1 MSNTGLGRLLPPW
14 KDSKQTTPDETAIHG
29 LNATSFPP
37 PDPSE
42 IVWSPNELGDPSHIP
57 TELGR
62 KPSLAETLRA
72 NSTFGLPS
80 RNVSVSSDRRN
91 DPLGLTVLYEPES
104 SPSLDIIFV
113 HGLGGTSRATW
124 ARGRD
129 PEYFW
134 PEKWLPLEPGIRM
147 ARILSFGYNATWAST
162 GSAPITGI
170 TDFAK
175 DLLYSMKF
183 AKGKKL
189 EELEL
194 GLRPIIFIV
203 HSMGGLVVKQ
213 AYIHGQND
221 DQYSNIVSSISA
233 ILFLATPHRGSNLA
247 DVLNKI
253 LTVSLFNHSPKL
265 YISELRVGSQTVA
278 ALNEQF
284 RHIAP
289 NLDILSFYETLQ
301 TSIGPKKM
309 MVVEK
314 ESATLGYPKEISK
327 PLVADHHTVCK
338 FGSTQ
343 DDNYISVRN
352 ALKTLVS
359 SIRSAGQSLF
369 GDQGKTQLE
378 QLQTLLAVSDAFN
391 DDLEF
396 FHSRWTPGTC
406 DWIIF
411 HPSFIHWMDEAED
424 SPTMLWLHALPA
436 SGKSVLSAFVTH
448 KLLEESICVY
458 YFFRFS
464 DESKRSLSACLR
476 SIAFQIAKQLPG
488 FCRALKNMPSATKT
502 LEKTDYKVIW
512 ERIFVQLLFKIRFSS
527 TIYCVIDA
535 LDESDNP
542 QQLVELMRSVSHSL
556 TRIKVI
562 LVSRQTSGLI
572 TTFDRLSTVL
582 SVAYLPLE
590 STKRDIRLYVE
601 REVEYL
607 RAAPEFKARLVDK
620 MVKCANGNFLWASLA
635 MREVAECNTEED
647 VDETLGG
654 IPGGMEQLYQRME
667 RTIIASTKPRDRKLG
682 QRILMWA
689 TCSRRPL
696 VLSELAQALEPDFL
710 PMVEMSLLINRVCGQ
725 FVIVDSAT
733 GRLVMVHQTA
743 RDHIV
748 ATDSE
753 LGVNVSEGHE
763 KLLTKCLAVLEE
775 KQHQPRDLHLQPG
788 NRKDSLRG
796 EFFYYAMTSWAYHL
810 DKVSSDS
817 DAPLLLLAKFLKGNH
832 VLDWIVA
839 LAEARKLR
847 VLVSSAKSMNLYARR
862 KRGRNAVTH
871 PMVHRL
877 QELDLVESWATD
889 LLKLIGKFGLHLT
902 ECPTSIYQEIP
913 PFCPKTSMIYRQFE
927 QFAPRPYSLAVK
939 GLSKSTWDDGLAKI
953 SLQPAAQG
961 LIIVCAGDH
970 FAVLTGLGVI
980 TLYNSTTFETK
991 HVLKHAEGVSAMSFS
1006 RGSHLLVT
1014 YGYWTTKIWSVDSG
1028 EVMHR
1033 IKNPIG
1039 SSALAIVFST
1049 GDTQIVVGSTD
1060 RLLRVAQLTDQAPAW
1075 SILHGSL
1082 LKMATALDRPVNN
1095 VPWRMAFNSDATC
1108 VAVAYRG
1115 SPLCVWSLET
1125 ATLVG
1130 RCMRSHEYAGNS
1142 WTVVDQMIWHP
1153 KSQEV
1158 LGLYMGGQVFRWNPY
1173 TNSQQELE
1181 AEGKLIACSPEGKF
1195 FTVGDTQGMIKLY
1208 SFHHFTLIYK
1218 LSCDHAIND
1227 ICFSPDSKRLYDL
1240 RGPWCNVWE
1249 PNALLAGDEN
1259 GEDSDLG
1266 SEAASIPSA
1275 IVSEASAEV
1284 RAQITAIA
1292 VQFGGR
1298 YHAVGNEHGVVSV
1311 IDSSDGEHVTSE
1323 LWRSPLELP
1332 IEHLDWSS
1340 DGRFLASVEMAG
1352 RVVVKEIHA
1361 GSDRTWSVNQEF
1373 EATINVSPEGVQQVL
1388 LNGNGTIVL
1397 VKNGPSVTVQPVR
1410 SARSSREPLAITSP
1424 DTKWINHLTDPKL
1437 LLSFSTSHVRVYRWD
1452 DLCEIA
1458 VIDLE
1463 RPPLLS
1469 ELDLKVTRDIV
1480 QDRQHKQNAK
1490 IQRISRSHSG
1500 SHFLIHTTILTNGR
1514 RETVTLLFQTSYLS
1528 QLPTTPTAPTTP
1540 PISASTE
1547 TNMTIPAEIQRQI
1560 EIPLGIL
1567 SRQRLVFLDKSY
1579 WVCSWSLGSNFSPN
1593 QVQRHYFL
1601 PKDWLNMECLELCV
1615 LLPNGVF
1622 LMPNNGELAEITSTW
1637 LSHG

>member
-1 MSNTGLGRLLPPW
+1 MSNNPLEKLFPRKNSKTSPP
-14 KDSKQTTPDETAIHG
+14 PDETAAQGQHV
-29 LNATSFPP
+29 T
-37 PDPSE
+37 PSPSSAAPE
-42 IVWSPNELGDPSHIP
+42 VVWHPNELGDPSQTP
-57 TELGR
+57 MELIR
-62 KPSLAETLRA
+62 KPSLARTMI
-72 NSTFGLPS
+72 GLPLRS
-80 RNVSVSSDRRN
+80 QSVSTNRRN
-91 DPLGLTVLYEPES
+91 DPLGLTVVYEPES

-124 ARGRD
+124 ARGQD

-147 ARILSFGYNATWAST
+147 ARILSFGYNANWAST
-162 GSAPITGI
+162 GPTPITGI

-175 DLLYSMKF
+175 DLLFWMKF
-183 AKGKKL
+183 GKGEGL

-194 GLRPIIFIV
+194 GQRPIIFIV

-213 AYIHGQND
+213 AYILGQND
-221 DQYSNIVSSISA
+221 NQYSDIVSAISA

-247 DVLNKI
+247 EILDKI
-253 LTVSLFNHSPKL
+253 LTVSVSLFNLSPKL
-265 YISELRVGSQTVA
+265 YVSELSAGSQTVT

-314 ESATLGYPKEISK
+314 DSATLGYPKEISK
-327 PLVADHHTVCK
+327 ALAADHHTVCK
-338 FGSTQ
+338 FDSTQ
-343 DDNYISVRN
+343 DSNYISVRN

-378 QLQTLLAVSDAFN
+378 QLQTLLAVPETFD
-391 DDLEF
+391 DDLKF

-406 DWIIF
+406 DWILF
-411 HPSFIHWMDEAED
+411 HPDFNNWMDEAVD
-424 SPTMLWLHALPA
+424 APTMLWMHALPA
-436 SGKSVLSAFVTH
+436 SGKSVLSAFVTNY
-448 KLLEESICVY
+448 LLKRSVCVY

-464 DESKRSLSACLR
+464 DESKRSLSACLK
-476 SIAFQIAKQLPG
+476 SIAFQIAKQLPE
-488 FCRALKNMPSATKT
+488 FCRALKKLSFATKT
-502 LEKTDYKVIW
+502 LEKTDSKAIW
-512 ERIFVQLLFKIRFSS
+512 ERIFVQLLFKMRLST

-535 LDESDNP
+535 LDETDNP
-542 QQLVELMRSVSHSL
+542 QQLVELMQSVPHSL

-582 SVAYLPLE
+582 LVTYLPLE
-590 STKRDIRLYVE
+590 NTKRDIKLYVE

-620 MVKCANGNFLWASLA
+620 MVECANGNFLWASLA

-667 RTIIASTKPRDRKLG
+667 RTIIANTKPRDRKLG

-696 VLSELAQALEPDFL
+696 ILSELAQALEPGFL
-710 PMVEMSLLINRVCGQ
+710 PMVEMGLLINRVCGQ
-725 FVIVDSAT
+725 FVIVDSST
-733 GRLVMVHQTA
+733 SRLVMVHQTA

-753 LGVNVSEGHE
+753 LGVNVPEGHE
-763 KLLTKCLAVLEE
+763 KLLTKCLTVLE
-775 KQHQPRDLHLQPG
+775 KHHQPRDLQLEPG
-788 NRKDSLRG
+788 NRKYSLRG

-810 DKVSSDS
+810 DKVSPDS
-817 DAPLLLLAKFLKGNH
+817 DVPLLLLAKFLKGNH

-847 VLVSSAKSMNLYARR
+847 ILVSSAKSMNLYARR

-871 PMVHRL
+871 PMAHRL

-902 ECPTSIYQEIP
+902 ESPTSIYQKIP
-913 PFCPKTSMIYRQFE
+913 PFCPKASMIYRQFE
-927 QFAPRPYSLAVK
+927 QFAPRPYSLVVK

-953 SLQPAAQG
+953 SLQPATQG
-961 LIIVCAGDH
+961 NIIACAGDH
-970 FAVLTGLGVI
+970 FAVLTGGGII
-980 TLYNSTTFETK
+980 TLYNSTTFETR
-991 HVLKHAEGVSAMSFS
+991 HVLKHTEGVSAMSFS
-1006 RGSHLLVT
+1006 RSSHLLVT
-1014 YGYWTTKIWSVDSG
+1014 YGHRTTKVWSVKSG

-1039 SSALAIVFST
+1039 STAMAVVFTT
-1049 GDTQIVVGSTD
+1049 GDTQIVIGSTD
-1060 RLLRVAQLTDQAPAW
+1060 RLLRVARLTDQAPAW
-1075 SILHGSL
+1075 STLHPNL
-1082 LKMATALDRPVNN
+1082 LKTGTALDRPVHN

-1125 ATLVG
+1125 ATLLG
-1130 RCMRSHEYAGNS
+1130 RCMRDHEYAGNS
-1142 WTVVDQMIWHP
+1142 WSVVDQMIWHP
-1153 KSQEV
+1153 RSQEI
-1158 LGLYMGGQVFRWNPY
+1158 LGVYMGGQVFRWDPY

-1181 AEGKLIACSPEGKF
+1181 ADAKIIACSPEGKF
-1195 FTVGDTQGMIKLY
+1195 FTVGDRQGTIKLY

-1218 LSCDHAIND
+1218 LSCDHTITD
-1227 ICFSPDSKRLYDL
+1227 ICFSPDSKRIYDL

-1275 IVSEASAEV
+1275 NVSEASADV

-1298 YHAVGNEHGVVSV
+1298 YHAVGNDAGVVSV
-1311 IDSSDGEHVTSE
+1311 IDSNTEHVTSE
-1323 LWRSPLELP
+1323 LWRSPLDLP
-1332 IEHLDWSS
+1332 IEHLNWSS

-1352 RVVVKEIHA
+1352 RVVVKEIHP
-1361 GSDRTWSVNQEF
+1361 GSRRTWSVKQVF
-1373 EATINVSPEGVQQVL
+1373 EATMNVSPEGIQQVL
-1388 LNGNGTIVL
+1388 LNGNGSNVL
-1397 VKNGPSVTVQPVR
+1397 IKNGPSVTVQPVR
-1410 SARSSREPLAITSP
+1410 LTQSSREPFTITSP
-1424 DTKWINHLTDPKL
+1424 DTKWVNHPTDPKL
-1437 LLSFSTSHVRVYRWD
+1437 LLSFSPSHTRVYKWD
-1452 DLCEIA
+1452 DLSEIA

-1463 RPPLLS
+1463 RPPLVS
-1469 ELDLKVTRDIV
+1469 GLDLEVN
-1480 QDRQHKQNAK
+1480 QDTVEARQHYEENAK
-1490 IQRISRSHSG
+1490 IQRICHTHSG
-1500 SHFLIHTTILTNGR
+1500 SHFLIQIILLTSGH
-1514 RETVTLLFQTSYLS
+1514 RETVTLLFQTSSLS
-1528 QLPTTPTAPTTP
+1528 GLPT
-1540 PISASTE
+1540 ISSISSSTE
-1547 TNMTIPAEIQRQI
+1547 TPMTIPPEIQRQI

-1567 SRQRLVFLDKSY
+1567 PRERLVFLDKSY
-1579 WVCSWSLGSNFSPN
+1579 WVCSWSLGSEFSPD

-1601 PKDWLNMECLELCV
+1601 PKDWLNIECLELCV
-1615 LLPNGVF
+1615 LLPNGVV
-1622 LMPNNGELAEITSTW
+1622 LMPNNGELAEITSVG

>member
-1 MSNTGLGRLLPPW
+1 MSNPRLGKWFPFKKDPKRTPPE
-14 KDSKQTTPDETAIHG
+14 ETATQG
-29 LNATSFPP
+29 LNITTAPPSATA
-37 PDPSE
+37 E
-42 IVWSPNELGDPSHIP
+42 IVWSPIEITDPSQ
-57 TELGR
+57 TATDLDR
-62 KPSLAETLRA
+62 RPSLAETFRA
-72 NSTFGLPS
+72 GSTFGIPS
-80 RNVSVSSDRRN
+80 RNHSVSTDRRN
-91 DPLGLTVLYEPES
+91 DPLGLTVVYEPET

-129 PEYFW
+129 PQYFW
-134 PEKWLPLEPGIRM
+134 PEKWLPLEPGIQM
-147 ARILSFGYNATWAST
+147 ARILSFGYNASWAST

-183 AKGKKL
+183 AKGEKL

-194 GLRPIIFIV
+194 GKRPIIFIV

-213 AYIHGQND
+213 AYILGQND
-221 DQYSNIVSSISA
+221 DQYSDIVSSISA
-233 ILFLATPHRGSNLA
+233 MLFLATPHRGSNLA
-247 DVLNKI
+247 DILNKI

-265 YISELRVGSQTVA
+265 YISELSVGSQTVA

-284 RHIAP
+284 RHFAP

-301 TSIGPKKM
+301 TSIGPKRM

-327 PLVADHHTVCK
+327 ALVADHHTVCK
-338 FGSTQ
+338 FDSIQ
-343 DDNYISVRN
+343 DSNYISVRN

-369 GDQGKTQLE
+369 GEQGKTQLE
-378 QLQTLLAVSDAFN
+378 HLQTLLAVPETFH

-396 FHSRWTPGTC
+396 FHSRWTSGTC

-424 SPTMLWLHALPA
+424 APTMLWLHALPA

-476 SIAFQIAKQLPG
+476 SIAFQLAKQIPA
-488 FCRALKNMPSATKT
+488 FCRALKNIPFATKT
-502 LEKTDYKVIW
+502 LEKTDFKAIW
-512 ERIFVQLLFKIRFSS
+512 ERIFVQLLFKMRFST

-542 QQLVELMRSVSHSL
+542 QKLVELMQSVSDSL

-562 LVSRQTSGLI
+562 LVSRQTPGLI

-620 MVKCANGNFLWASLA
+620 MVKCASGNFLWTSLA

-667 RTIIASTKPRDRKLG
+667 RTIISNTKPRDRKLG

-696 VLSELAQALEPDFL
+696 SLSELAQALEPDFL

-725 FVIVDSAT
+725 FVIVDAAT
-733 GRLVMVHQTA
+733 DRLVMVHQTA

-753 LGVNVSEGHE
+753 LGVNLAEGHE
-763 KLLTKCLAVLEE
+763 RLFNKCLSVLED
-775 KQHQPRDLHLQPG
+775 KHRQPRDLHLLPG
-788 NRKDSLRG
+788 NLKESLKG

-810 DKVSSDS
+810 DKVSADS

-839 LAEARKLR
+839 LAQTRKLR
-847 VLVSSAKSMNLYARR
+847 VLVSSAKSMSLFARR
-862 KRGRNAVTH
+862 KRGRNSVTH

-902 ECPTSIYQEIP
+902 ETPTSIYQQIP
-913 PFCPKTSMIYRQFE
+913 PFCPKGSMIYRQFK
-927 QFAPRPYSLAVK
+927 QFAPRPHSLAVK

-953 SLQPAAQG
+953 SLQPATQG
-961 LIIVCAGDH
+961 LIIGCAGDH
-970 FAVLTGLGVI
+970 FAVLTGRGVI

-991 HVLKHAEGVSAMSFS
+991 HVLKHAEEVSAMSFS

-1014 YGYWTTKIWSVDSG
+1014 YGYRTTKVWSVNSG

-1033 IKNPIG
+1033 IQNPIG
-1039 SSALAIVFST
+1039 SMALAMVFSA
-1049 GDTQIVVGSTD
+1049 GDTEIVIGSAD
-1060 RLLRVAQLTDQAPAW
+1060 RLLRVARLTDPVPTW
-1075 SILHGSL
+1075 SILHRSL
-1082 LKMATALDRPVNN
+1082 LTMDTALDRPVHN
-1095 VPWRMAFNSDATC
+1095 VPWRMAFNADATC

-1115 SPLCVWSLET
+1115 SPLCVWSMEN
-1125 ATLVG
+1125 ATLLG

-1142 WTVVDQMIWHP
+1142 WSVVDQIIWHP
-1153 KSQEV
+1153 KSQEI
-1158 LGLYMGGQVFRWNPY
+1158 LGLYGGGQVFRWNPY

-1181 AEGKLIACSPEGKF
+1181 AEGAILACSPEGKF
-1195 FTVGDTQGMIKLY
+1195 FTIGDSQGTIKLY
-1208 SFHHFTLIYK
+1208 SFHHFTMIYK
-1218 LSCDHAIND
+1218 LSCDQMITD

-1249 PNALLAGDEN
+1249 PNALLAGDESSD
-1259 GEDSDLG
+1259 DSDLG
-1266 SEAASIPSA
+1266 SEASSIPTA
-1275 IVSEASAEV
+1275 IASEASAEV

-1292 VQFGGR
+1292 VVFRGR
-1298 YHAVGNEHGVVSV
+1298 YHAVGNEAGVVSI
-1311 IDSSDGEHVTSE
+1311 IDSSDGKHATSE
-1323 LWRSPLELP
+1323 LWRSSLELP
-1332 IEHLDWSS
+1332 IAHLDWSS

-1352 RVVVKEIHA
+1352 RVVVKEIHT
-1361 GSDRTWSVNQEF
+1361 GSDGAWAANQVF
-1373 EATINVSPEGVQQVL
+1373 KATIDVSSEGVQQVL
-1388 LNGNGTIVL
+1388 LNGNGAIVL
-1397 VKNGPSVTVQPVR
+1397 VKNGPSVTVQPVMSTR
-1410 SARSSREPLAITSP
+1410 SNREPFTITSP
-1424 DTKWINHLTDPKL
+1424 NTKWVKHPTDSKL
-1437 LLSFSTSHVRVYRWD
+1437 LLAFSPSQVRVYNWN
-1452 DLCEIA
+1452 DLSEIA
-1458 VIDLE
+1458 VMDLE
-1463 RPPLLS
+1463 RTPLLS
-1469 ELDLKVTRDIV
+1469 DIDRAVTPDTV
-1480 QDRQHKQNAK
+1480 EDHLQNEETTE
-1490 IQRISRSHSG
+1490 IQRICHTCSDSH
-1500 SHFLIHTTILTNGR
+1500 LLVHTTNGR
-1514 RETVTLLFQTSYLS
+1514 RETVTLLFQASSLS
-1528 QLPTTPTAPTTP
+1528 QFPTAPTISPSIETP
-1540 PISASTE
+1540 
-1547 TNMTIPAEIQRQI
+1547 MTIPSEIQRQI

-1567 SRQRLVFLDKSY
+1567 SHQRLVFLDKSH
-1579 WVCSWSLGSNFSPN
+1579 WVCSWSLGPNFTPD

-1601 PKDWLNMECLELCV
+1601 PKDWLNMECLELCL
-1615 LLPNGVF
+1615 LLPNGAF
-1622 LMPNNGELAEITSTW
+1622 LIPNNGELAEVRSIG

>member
-1 MSNTGLGRLLPPW
+1 MSNNHLDKWIPW
-14 KDSKQTTPDETAIHG
+14 KNSKTSPDEAAAEGQNVTPSPSD
-29 LNATSFPP
+29 T
-37 PDPSE
+37 SE
-42 IVWSPNELGDPSHIP
+42 ILWSPGELGDLPQPP
-57 TELGR
+57 TELDR
-62 KPSLAETLRA
+62 KPSLVRTIRA
-72 NSTFGLPS
+72 TSTFGLPT
-80 RNVSVSSDRRN
+80 RNSSVSTNRRN
-91 DPLGLTVLYEPES
+91 DPLGLTVVYDPES

-124 ARGRD
+124 ARDRD

-134 PEKWLPLEPGIRM
+134 PEKWLPLEPGIRK
-147 ARILSFGYNATWAST
+147 ARILSFGYNASWAST
-162 GSAPITGI
+162 GPAPITGI

-183 AKGKKL
+183 AKGERL

-194 GLRPIIFIV
+194 GQRPIIFIV

-213 AYIHGQND
+213 AYILGQND
-221 DQYSNIVSSISA
+221 DQYSEIVSSISA

-247 DVLNKI
+247 EILNKI

-265 YISELRVGSQTVA
+265 YIAELRAGSQTVA

-327 PLVADHHTVCK
+327 ALAADHHTVCK
-338 FGSTQ
+338 FDSTQ
-343 DDNYISVRN
+343 DSNYISVRN

-369 GDQGKTQLE
+369 GEQGGTKLE
-378 QLQTLLAVSDAFN
+378 QLQTMLAVSETFSE
-391 DDLEF
+391 DLDF
-396 FHSRWTPGTC
+396 FHARWTPGTC
-406 DWIIF
+406 DWIIA
-411 HPSFIHWMDEAED
+411 HPSFTRWMDPAED

-448 KLLEESICVY
+448 KLLEESVCVY

-464 DESKRSLSACLR
+464 DDSKRSLSACLR

-502 LEKTDYKVIW
+502 LEKTDSKAIW
-512 ERIFVQLLFKIRFSS
+512 ERIFVQLLFKIRFST

-542 QQLVELMRSVSHSL
+542 QQLVELMQSVSHSL

-562 LVSRQTSGLI
+562 LVSRQTPGLI
-572 TTFDRLSTVL
+572 ITFDRLSTVA

-590 STKRDIRLYVE
+590 NTKSDIRLYVK
-601 REVEYL
+601 REVEYM

-620 MVKCANGNFLWASLA
+620 MVKCADGNFLWASLA

-647 VDETLGG
+647 IDETLGG

-667 RTIIASTKPRDRKLG
+667 RTIIANTKPRNRKLG

-696 VLSELAQALEPDFL
+696 VLSELAKALEPDFL

-733 GRLVMVHQTA
+733 SRLVMVHQTA

-753 LGVNVSEGHE
+753 LGVNVPEGHE
-763 KLLTKCLAVLEE
+763 KLLTKCLTVLEE
-775 KQHQPRDLHLQPG
+775 KHHQPRDLHLQPG
-788 NRKDSLRG
+788 NRKGSLRG

-817 DAPLLLLAKFLKGNH
+817 DAPLLLLAKFLNGNH

-839 LAEARKLR
+839 LAEAKKLR

-902 ECPTSIYQEIP
+902 ESPTSIYQKIP
-913 PFCPKTSMIYRQFE
+913 PFCPKSSMIYRQFQ
-927 QFAPRPYSLAVK
+927 QFAPRPYSLVVN
-939 GLSKSTWDDGLAKI
+939 GLSKATWDDGLAKI
-953 SLQPAAQG
+953 SLQPATQG
-961 LIIVCAGDH
+961 TILICAGDH
-970 FAVLTGLGVI
+970 FAVLTKGGVI
-980 TLYNSTTFETK
+980 TLYNSTTFETM
-991 HVLKHAEGVSAMSFS
+991 HVLRHTEEVSAMSFS

-1014 YGYWTTKIWSVDSG
+1014 YGHRTTKVWSVHSG

-1039 SSALAIVFST
+1039 STAMAIVFST
-1049 GDTQIVVGSTD
+1049 GDTQIVIGSTD
-1060 RLLRVAQLTDQAPAW
+1060 RLLRVARLTDQVPVW
-1075 SILHGSL
+1075 SILHSNL
-1082 LKMATALDRPVNN
+1082 LKKDTALDRPVHN
-1095 VPWRMAFNSDATC
+1095 VPWHISFNSNATC

-1115 SPLCVWSLET
+1115 SPLCAWSLET
-1125 ATLVG
+1125 ATLLG
-1130 RCMRSHEYAGNS
+1130 RCMRDHEYAGNS
-1142 WTVVDQMIWHP
+1142 WSVVDQMIWHP

-1158 LGLYMGGQVFRWNPY
+1158 LGVYMGGQVFRWDPY
-1173 TNSQQELE
+1173 KNSQQELE
-1181 AEGKLIACSPEGKF
+1181 ADAKLLACSPEGKF
-1195 FTVGDTQGMIKLY
+1195 FAVGDRQGAIKLY
-1208 SFHHFTLIYK
+1208 NFHHFTLIYK
-1218 LSCDHAIND
+1218 LSCDDMINH

-1292 VQFGGR
+1292 VQLGGR
-1298 YHAVGNEHGVVSV
+1298 YHAVGDDVGVVSV
-1311 IDSSDGEHVTSE
+1311 IDTSDDEHVTSE
-1323 LWRSPLELP
+1323 LWRSPLRLP
-1332 IEHLDWSS
+1332 IEHLDWSC
-1340 DGRFLASVEMAG
+1340 DGRFLASIEMAG
-1352 RVVVKEIHA
+1352 RVVVKEIHT
-1361 GSDRTWSVNQEF
+1361 GSDRTWTVSQAF

-1388 LNGNGTIVL
+1388 LNGNGSKVL
-1397 VKNGPSVTVQPVR
+1397 VKNGPLVTVQPV
-1410 SARSSREPLAITSP
+1410 STQPSRESLSITSP
-1424 DTKWINHLTDPKL
+1424 HTKWVNHPTDSKL
-1437 LLSFSTSHVRVYRWD
+1437 LLSFSPSYTRVYKWD
-1452 DLCEIA
+1452 DLSEIA
-1458 VIDLE
+1458 VIVLE

-1469 ELDLKVTRDIV
+1469 ELDLKVTPV
-1480 QDRQHKQNAK
+1480 TVEANQHDEENAK
-1490 IQRISRSHSG
+1490 IQRICHTHSG
-1500 SHFLIHTTILTNGR
+1500 SQFLIHTVILTNGR
-1514 RETVTLLFQTSYLS
+1514 RETVTLLFETSLLS
-1528 QLPTTPTAPTTP
+1528 RLSTTSTIPPSIETP
-1540 PISASTE
+1540 
-1547 TNMTIPAEIQRQI
+1547 MTIPPEIQRLI

-1567 SRQRLVFLDKSY
+1567 PRERLVFLDKSH
-1579 WVCSWSLGSNFSPN
+1579 WVCSWSLGSRFTPD

-1601 PKDWLNMECLELCV
+1601 PKDWLNVECLELCV

-1622 LMPNNGELAEITSTW
+1622 LIPNNGELAQVTSTG